1 MSTDELFRQL
11 DPPPGGA
18 ERFARRLDELIASS
32 PTPRR
37 RVPALAAAACVVLVL
52 VAAVALLRPPDDS
65 PPQLVADSPP
75 VIDVYG
81 APEFDRLLG
90 RTRPPAELT
99 VVVGA
104 ETAAVTQLETGNEKV
119 RIYRI
124 N

>member
-1 MSTDELFRQL
+1 MSTDDLFRPL

-18 ERFARRLDELIASS
+18 ERFARRLDELAATS
-32 PTPRR
+32 PAPSRR
-37 RVPALAAAACVVLVL
+37 GPALAAAACVVLML
-52 VAAVALLRPPDDS
+52 VAAVVWLREPDEARPLNAVS
-65 PPQLVADSPP
+65 QPT
-75 VIDVYG
+75 IDVYG

-90 RTRPPAELT
+90 RTRAPAELT

-104 ETAAVTQLETGNEKV
+104 EPAAVTQLETGNEKV

>member
-1 MSTDELFRQL
+1 MSTDDLFRQL

-18 ERFARRLDELIASS
+18 ERFARRLDELTATS

-37 RVPALAAAACVVLVL
+37 RVPALAAAACAVLVL
-52 VAAVALLRPPDDS
+52 VAAVVWLREPDDS
-65 PPQLVADSPP
+65 RPLIAVSQPA
-75 VIDVYG
+75 IDVYG

-104 ETAAVTQLETGNEKV
+104 QTAAVTQLETTNEKV
-119 RIYRI
+119 RIYEI
-124 N
+124 D

>member
-1 MSTDELFRQL
+1 MSTDDLFRQL

-18 ERFARRLDELIASS
+18 ERFARRLDELAAPS
-32 PTPRR
+32 PAPSRR
-37 RVPALAAAACVVLVL
+37 GPALAAAACVVLML
-52 VAAVALLRPPDDS
+52 VAAVVWLREPDEARPLNTVS
-65 PPQLVADSPP
+65 QPT
-75 VIDVYG
+75 IDVYG

-90 RTRPPAELT
+90 RTRAPADLT

-104 ETAAVTQLETGNEKV
+104 EPAAVTQLETGNEKV